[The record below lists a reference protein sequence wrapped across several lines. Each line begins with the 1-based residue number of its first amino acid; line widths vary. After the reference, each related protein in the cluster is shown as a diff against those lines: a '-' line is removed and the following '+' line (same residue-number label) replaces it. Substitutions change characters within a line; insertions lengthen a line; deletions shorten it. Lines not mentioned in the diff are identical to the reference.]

1 MRWMILI
8 LVFSACAPT
17 EPKETPAAVEPLDGV
32 AVCGQYAALSD
43 AEAREQFRDYLLSVE
58 F

>member
-1 MRWMILI
+1 MILI
-8 LVFSACAPT
+8 LVFSACAST

-32 AVCGQYAALSD
+32 AVCEQYAALSD

-58 F
+58 S